1 MKDRYKAYRMDKKY
15 DSTSN
20 DRVRKLALI
29 DSIKAFV
36 DKEVYDEVTAVR
48 CTPGCRVPVLRS
60 ADGVCV

>member
-1 MKDRYKAYRMDKKY
+1 MKDRFKAYRMDKKF

-48 CTPGCRVPVLRS
+48 CCWWHGALS
-60 ADGVCV
+60 LVCFRRIP